1 MDVLEMDLSFQM
13 VTVLIGRLQQVKTQ
27 GDELVGM

>member
-1 MDVLEMDLSFQM
+1 VDVLEMDLSFQM